1 MTVLEHLLAGTLSDP
16 DGGEAPTVPTKSVV
30 IADSLYGDERDLVAS
45 LELGKT
51 LAVVSD
57 EPTHEVMAA
66 RIEKAVAARGEVI
79 PLRLPGKPHPDTETV
94 DRLRAAA
101 AAADAWIAVGSGTIN
116 DLCKYAAAQDAKPY
130 AVFGTAPSMNGFTSV
145 NAAIT
150 VNGLKRSLPA
160 AAPVGV
166 FLDLKVLSAAPKRM
180 ILSGLG
186 DSLCRPTAQTDWLLA
201 HLLLDQPY
209 CELPFA
215 LLAEDEPAMF
225 AESDALVR
233 GDLAAMARLART
245 LVLSGFGMTLCG
257 GSYPASQGEHLISH
271 YVEMMAPELPPSF
284 HGEQIAVTTL
294 TMARLHERLIQGGPP
309 VLRPTHR
316 DEPDVL
322 AHFGPDLGALCWP
335 EFAPKRL
342 DVARAE
348 ELTARLK
355 ERWEL
360 LCTKLGGVMRPAAE
374 LRAVLERAG
383 APIAPAD
390 LDWSSDFYRTA
401 VDHARMI
408 RDRYT
413 ALDLAADSNVGL
425 FEAS

>member
-1 MTVLEHLLAGTLSDP
+1 MTVLEHLLAGTLPDP

-209 CELPFA
+209 RELPFA

-390 LDWSSDFYRTA
+390 LHWSSDFYRTA

-425 FEAS
+425 FDAS